1 MSQYLMGIDLGTS
14 SVKVLL
20 IDVDGNI
27 LGIRANSYEI
37 QSSRSGWAEQDM
49 DKLWEATAAAIRE
62 LLAGAGID
70 PGCIKGIGLS
80 GQMHGLVLLNRDRK
94 LIRPAIIWIDQR
106 SAPQLEALCRGG
118 MDRRFQE
125 TTLNTPGTGFYV
137 SSLLWMKEQEPENY
151 RHIWKALL
159 PKDYIR
165 YRLCGTIGTEETDA
179 SGTLI
184 FDTSKRVW
192 AELLAERVGLDPQI
206 FPDCHTS
213 CETAGEVTAECARA
227 TGLAQG
233 IPVMFGGGDQ
243 PMQAVGNGM
252 IGPGI
257 ICANI
262 GTGSQLS
269 CVVDRP
275 LFDPAYRTNTFCHV
289 GGTWTI
295 MGASLNGGIALNWLR
310 DNFFQGNGY
319 ASLNHSI
326 EEVPAGSDGLIFLPY
341 LAGERSPHMDSKAKA
356 IFFGL
361 TLRHNYKH
369 FARAVM
375 EGVTFSLREAME
387 IFYELGISCDRVVA
401 SGGGAKS
408 RCWLQIQADILG
420 KEIYTSKCK
429 EEACLGAAM
438 IAGVGAGVYR
448 SLGEACDQL
457 VSYREEVIYPQRKNC
472 EVYENQF
479 QKYRQIYPCNR
490 SLF

>member
-20 IDVDGNI
+20 IDEAGNT

-37 QSSRSGWAEQDM
+37 QSCRPGWAEQDM
-49 DKLWEATAAAIRE
+49 DRLWEATAAAIKD
-62 LLAGAGID
+62 LLVDIGVN
-70 PGCIKGIGLS
+70 PETIKGIGLS
-80 GQMHGLVLLNRDRK
+80 GQMHGLVLLNRNRQ

-106 SAPQLEALCRGG
+106 SAPQLEELCGSG
-118 MDRRFQE
+118 MERQFQD
-125 TTLNTPGTGFYV
+125 TTLNTPGTGFYA
-137 SSLLWMKEQEPENY
+137 SSLLWLKEQEPENY
-151 RHIWKALL
+151 RRIWKALL

-184 FDTSKRVW
+184 FDTSRRLW
-192 AELLAERVGLDPQI
+192 AEELAEQVGLDPQI
-206 FPDCHTS
+206 FPACHRS
-213 CETAGEVTAECARA
+213 CETAGGVTADCARA

-233 IPVMFGGGDQ
+233 TPVMFGGGDQ

-252 IGPGI
+252 ISPGM

-275 LFDPAYRTNTFCHV
+275 LFDPSYRTNTFCHV
-289 GGTWTI
+289 NGTWTI

-319 ASLNHSI
+319 ASLNHYI

-341 LAGERSPHMDSKAKA
+341 LAGERSPHMDSNAKA

-375 EGVTFSLREAME
+375 EGITFSLREAME
-387 IFYELGISCDRVVA
+387 IFYELGISCERVVA

-408 RCWLQIQADILG
+408 RSWLQIQADILG
-420 KEIYTSKCK
+420 KEIYTSKCT
-429 EEACLGAAM
+429 EEACLGAAI
-438 IAGVGAGVYR
+438 IAGVGAGVYG
-448 SLGEACDQL
+448 SLGEACGQL
-457 VSYREEVIYPQRKNC
+457 VSFKDEVIFPRTENC
-472 EVYENQF
+472 ELYEEQF
-479 QKYRQIYPCNR
+479 QKYRQLYPCNR